1 MTVSDEMISF
11 IKNTRNIDNALDLLE
26 KHSNDSNVEN
36 QILKSFENE
45 IKKLN
50 NKGFAEIKNNNYVTY
65 FYQSKM

>member
-11 IKNTRNIDNALDLLE
+11 IKNTRKIDNALDLLE
-26 KHSNDSNVEN
+26 KHSNDSNVEK

-50 NKGFAEIKNNNYVTY
+50 NIKIN
-65 FYQSKM
+65 FIILF

>member
-45 IKKLN
+45 IK
-50 NKGFAEIKNNNYVTY
+50 NNNYVRY

>member
-45 IKKLN
+45 IKK
-50 NKGFAEIKNNNYVTY
+50 IK
-65 FYQSKM
+65 Q

>member
-45 IKKLN
+45 IK
-50 NKGFAEIKNNNYVTY
+50 NNNYVTY
-65 FYQSKM
+65 FYQSQM

>member
-11 IKNTRNIDNALDLLE
+11 IKNTRNIDNALDMLE

-50 NKGFAEIKNNNYVTY
+50 NKEFAEIKIT
-65 FYQSKM
+65 